1 MFGSLK
7 NAFSSFYNQVSS
19 RLNNLFSRAVIDE
32 SMLDELEKILLSA
45 DVGVVTT
52 RKLIE
57 AITQQLKEHP
67 MKGEQVKQLLSE
79 QLVTILSVP
88 AVSIDKPVQLLVG
101 INGSGKTTVAGKLA
115 HRYSQ
120 QGKKVLL
127 VAADTFRAAAVQ
139 QLQEWALRTQVAIVT
154 GSNGQDPA
162 SVVFAGCMRFIQE
175 KFDYLIIDT
184 AGRLQTKTNL
194 MQELSKIKRVITKII
209 HADQIIT
216 LLTIDAMLGQN
227 SLEQAKLFHESTNL
241 DGIILTK
248 TDGTGKGG
256 IICAITDQFKL
267 PVIYISYGEQPEALS
282 LFSPHDYINSLMS
295 IE

>member
-7 NAFSSFYNQVSS
+7 NVFSSVYQQVGN
-19 RLNNLFSRAVIDE
+19 RLNALFSRSVIDE
-32 SMLDELEKILLSA
+32 NVIDELEKILLSA
-45 DVGVVTT
+45 DIGVITT
-52 RKLIE
+52 RKLLD
-57 AITQQLKEHP
+57 AVTQH
-67 MKGEQVKQLLSE
+67 MKAHKMDGQQVKQILAQELIT
-79 QLVTILSVP
+79 VLSVP
-88 AVSIDKPVQLLVG
+88 SVSLDKPVQLLVG
-101 INGSGKTTVAGKLA
+101 INGSGKTTAAGKLA
-115 HRYSQ
+115 YRYSK

-139 QLQEWALRTQVAIVT
+139 QLQEWAVRTNVAMVI
-154 GSNGQDPA
+154 GSHGQDPA

-184 AGRLQTKTNL
+184 AGRLQTKINL

-209 HADQIIT
+209 PADQIIT

-227 SLEQAKLFHESTNL
+227 SLEQAKLFHESTTL

-256 IICAITDQFKL
+256 IVCAIADQFKL
-267 PVIYISYGEQPEALS
+267 PVAYISYGEQPDALS
-282 LFSPHDYINSLMS
+282 LFNVNDYINSLMVS
-295 IE
+295 E

>member
-7 NAFSSFYNQVSS
+7 NVFSSFYQQVSN
-19 RLNNLFSRAVIDE
+19 RLSALFSRSVIDE
-32 SMLDELEKILLSA
+32 SVLDELEKILLSA
-45 DVGVVTT
+45 DVGVATT
-52 RKLIE
+52 RKLLS
-57 AITQQLKEHP
+57 AITEQMKVSVMNGQQVKEILVQQLDVMLDIP
-67 MKGEQVKQLLSE
+67 LIS
-79 QLVTILSVP
+79 
-88 AVSIDKPVQLLVG
+88 ADRSIQLLVG
-101 INGSGKTTVAGKLA
+101 INGSGKTTAAGKLA
-115 HRYSQ
+115 YRYSK

-139 QLQEWALRTQVAIVT
+139 QLQEWAARTQVAIVT

-194 MQELSKIKRVITKII
+194 MQELAKIKRVITKII
-209 HADQIIT
+209 PADQIIT

-256 IICAITDQFKL
+256 VVCAIADQFKL

-282 LFSPHDYINSLMS
+282 LFNAQEYINSLVIS
-295 IE
+295 E

>member
-7 NAFSSFYNQVSS
+7 NVFSSFYQQVSN
-19 RLNNLFSRAVIDE
+19 RLGALFSRSVIDE
-32 SMLDELEKILLSA
+32 SVLDELEKILLSA
-45 DVGVVTT
+45 DVGVLTT
-52 RKLIE
+52 KKLIN
-57 AITQQLKEHP
+57 AITEQMKISP
-67 MKGEQVKQLLSE
+67 MNGEQVKQILVQ
-79 QLVTILSVP
+79 QLTTMLDVPSVS
-88 AVSIDKPVQLLVG
+88 ADKPIQLLVG
-101 INGSGKTTVAGKLA
+101 INGSGKTTAAGKLA
-115 HRYSQ
+115 YRYSK

-139 QLQEWALRTQVAIVT
+139 QLQEWAVRTQVAIVT

-194 MQELSKIKRVITKII
+194 MQELAKIKRVITKII
-209 HADQIIT
+209 PADQIIT
-216 LLTIDAMLGQN
+216 LLTVDAMLGQN

-256 IICAITDQFKL
+256 VVCAIADQFKL
-267 PVIYISYGEQPEALS
+267 PVIYIAYGEQPEALS
-282 LFSPHDYINSLMS
+282 LFNAQEYIDALVVS
-295 IE
+295 E